1 MNKQIK
7 FFLCTTIFC
16 CGFIKPDITS
26 AVTLDEELQRCSEIE
41 VSLIRLQCYDRLAK
55 GPGVTK
61 KGPGVTQKASNQ
73 SKRRSLFQRRS
84 RETTETIEE
93 QNTATEVTRTDSSV
107 ATKSENINESSDNFG
122 KVIESEADEIS
133 SRIIGQFNGWDGDT
147 QFNLENGQVWKQS
160 GNGILKV
167 SMNNPKVTIEKGVF
181 GGFNFSVEG
190 YNSKVKVKRVK

>member
-7 FFLCTTIFC
+7 FLLCTTIFC
-16 CGFIKPDITS
+16 CAFIKTDITN
-26 AVTLDEELQRCSEIE
+26 AVTLDEELNKCSEIE

-55 GPGVTK
+55 EPGVTK
-61 KGPGVTQKASNQ
+61 KASNQ

-107 ATKSENINESSDNFG
+107 ATKSENINESSDIFG
-122 KVIESEADEIS
+122 KVIESEANEIS

-147 QFNLENGQVWKQS
+147 EFNLENGQTWQQS

-167 SMNNPKVTIEKGVF
+167 SMNNPKVTIKKGMF
-181 GGFNFSVEG
+181 GGFIFSVEG

>member
-7 FFLCTTIFC
+7 FLLCTTIFC

-26 AVTLDEELQRCSEIE
+26 AVTLDEELKRCSEIE
-41 VSLIRLQCYDRLAK
+41 VSLIRLQCFDRLAK
-55 GPGVTK
+55 EPEVT
-61 KGPGVTQKASNQ
+61 TAISNQ

-84 RETTETIEE
+84 RETAETTKE
-93 QNTATEVTRTDSSV
+93 QSTSSQVTRTDSSI
-107 ATKSENINESSDNFG
+107 ATKSENINAPSDNFG
-122 KVIESEADEIS
+122 KVIESQTNEIS

-167 SMNNPKVTIEKGVF
+167 SMINPKVTIEKGLF